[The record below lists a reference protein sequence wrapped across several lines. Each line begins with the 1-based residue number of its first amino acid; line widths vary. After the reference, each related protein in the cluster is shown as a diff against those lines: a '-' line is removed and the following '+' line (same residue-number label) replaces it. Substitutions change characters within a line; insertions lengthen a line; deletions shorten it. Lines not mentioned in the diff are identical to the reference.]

1 MNAGRDVAEAVS
13 GGSEF
18 HAAIV
23 LGKKKNDKIG
33 MSEMKGIRAKWIGR
47 MGRVAT
53 TRVQKINIYVS

>member
-23 LGKKKNDKIG
+23 LGKKRVIKL
-33 MSEMKGIRAKWIGR
+33 
-47 MGRVAT
+47 GRV
-53 TRVQKINIYVS
+53 R